1 MAYYYVSSG
10 VTSTGVSVS
19 NGDYLIVSEGGVAI
33 TPTIGRRGVL
43 QVYTG
48 GTATE
53 IDWTPCEGTLYI
65 DPGAHTTFASS
76 YTGVYYGSNDSLLG
90 SAEVWDS
97 ADVAS
102 DWRVCVMN
110 GGIASNTYI
119 HYADLEVYSGG
130 VASSISMSWYGCCSV
145 YSGGSAN
152 DATVGDR
159 GDMIVGSGG
168 IATSITDNGNLYVR
182 EGASADKIKVN
193 GTLYVNSGGTATEID
208 WTPCVGGLSIADG
221 AHVTFTSEY
230 HGVYYG
236 EYGQLKSNA
245 ATMENMNLASGSSMF
260 VMADG
265 VANRI
270 TIGAY
275 GAEMIIW
282 SGGVANDAIGNG
294 GYIRVSSGGIAN
306 NAEINANCYF
316 SVSSGGTAN
325 NTTVNQYGHLVVSSG
340 GTADKT
346 QVKGWGRLEVSSG
359 GTATD
364 VDWTPCEGY
373 VIVSEG
379 AHVTFANE
387 YSGVYY
393 GKDHQLLSSAMTL
406 SGIAMDGNFPEM
418 YVMNGGMADN
428 ITVSGWGMLYISS
441 GGTANEAI
449 VSSGYMYVYSGG
461 VAKKAAVSSG
471 GSMVL
476 DSGGV
481 ASDTTVSYGGRLYVS
496 SGGKLTGRMFFD
508 YGLFVSAYE
517 GAIVDFNI
525 SERRPSD
532 FRLVDDLSAIQGNPL
547 YTLTVSGTETTGS
560 YRLAG
565 YAADFNET
573 ITVVNTSGVELG
585 TLAVADGTKEIGG
598 VKYALTLNK
607 ENVLSVMVG
616 EIDPNVFTGELT
628 SATKEITAGSSALC
642 VDVNISGLLK
652 VLDGGT
658 ADYTTVNSGGSLHV
672 SEGGV
677 ANYTTLNRNYHD
689 DGFTVF
695 KGGVASNTTLDYFGT
710 MIVSAGGSAI
720 DTTLLLSG
728 RCIVYGV
735 ASNTVNSGGE
745 LRISSGGV
753 ASKTT
758 VVSSNGLYVYDNGT
772 ANETTVYSGA
782 GLYVHGGVA
791 SNTTVHSYG
800 ELYIHSGGTAVGVT
814 ANASGGIWVE
824 GVASNLIVNSGGGVG
839 ATGTVRNVTISS
851 GGMLHF
857 GAAGKL
863 TGKMTF
869 ENGAV
874 VSAFENSFVDFDL
887 TRTSIGA
894 EALLNNLSAIA
905 GEIPLYTLTVGG
917 SEAYGEYKLAEGAAG
932 FNETITVVNTSGTK
946 LGTLTVGSKAM
957 AGGAAYTLNLADG
970 SLSVTVEEPENGPEE
985 PLNNYLYDKKLDPV
999 INTNVTEEYGTSLT
1013 AAGQEV
1019 CLDLI
1024 GIIDHGGYH
1033 NRIEK
1038 AVKGETRDTADYA
1051 KIVLEHGAKLSFH
1064 AEATAAATF
1073 TVYNLVYNEK
1083 KDTYSLKKLQT
1094 LTLADKDKDG
1104 VFTADSKK
1112 PVDLPAAGEYYVSM
1126 QYADKRKDVSE
1137 AYYNVSLNGAD
1148 KGTEFFLDADDGWN
1162 NWLYDK
1168 KKTPADNSANLK
1180 SEDIDSVG
1188 DSIQLDK
1195 KCYVDG
1201 DSFVGFGDD
1210 TDFVKFS
1217 LHTAANLSLNLYGV
1231 GAAANVKN
1239 SGALKV
1245 VLYSFDAT
1253 KKKMTA
1259 LQTTTVKA
1267 ADLIAGTAN
1276 TKLKLLEAGDYYV
1289 SVQSTNASKGDQ
1301 VYYTMSV
1308 GGGAVFFAYG
1318 DGWNDYVYDK
1328 MKTPA
1333 VNEDVVD
1340 AAGFT
1345 VATYNKGETVNLDY
1359 DTYTFKGKNYTGF
1372 VGHND
1377 ATDFVKLNVSKAGT
1391 ASFKVE
1397 ATDAAKVEIWSF
1409 DSDMLKM
1416 KSLQSTALKKTEVVG
1431 GVQMY
1436 GIDTKAYN
1444 FKEAGEYYLA
1454 ITSTNAK
1461 TGGNAFYNVTLLDS
1475 DIVDDMP
1482 AVSALAMPEMDTLG
1496 ISDALSFGQYGADAS
1511 ASALAELD
1519 DKSAWQSLAKLA

>member
-1 MAYYYVSSG
+1 MSYYYVSSG
-10 VTSTGVSVS
+10 VTSTGVTLSY
-19 NGDYLIVSEGGVAI
+19 NDYLYVSSGGVASDTTVNYDCYLLVSEGGTADVI
-33 TPTIGRRGVL
+33 HVNFRGVL
-43 QVYTG
+43 EVYSG
-48 GTATE
+48 GTATN

-65 DPGAHTTFASS
+65 YPGAQATFASS
-76 YTGVYYGSNDSLLG
+76 YTGVYYGSSGYLLG

-97 ADVAS
+97 SEVAS

-130 VASSISMSWYGCCSV
+130 VASSISMSWYGRCSV

-152 DATVGDR
+152 DVIVGDR
-159 GDMIVGSGG
+159 GDMTVASGG
-168 IATSITDNGNLYVR
+168 TATNIKADGTLYVR

-193 GTLYVNSGGTATEID
+193 GGLYVNSGGTATEID
-208 WTPCVGGLSIADG
+208 WTPCVGGLSIEDG

-230 HGVYYG
+230 SGVYYG

-245 ATMENMNLASGSSMF
+245 ATMENMNLASGSGMF

-282 SGGVANDAIGNG
+282 SGGVANDATGNG
-294 GYIRVSSGGIAN
+294 GRIRVSSGGIAN
-306 NAEINANCYF
+306 NAMINANCYF

-406 SGIAMDGNFPEM
+406 SGIAMDGSYPEM

-461 VAKKAAVSSG
+461 VAKNAAVSSG
-471 GSMVL
+471 GSIIL

-658 ADYTTVNSGGSLHV
+658 ADYTTVNSGGTLHV

-677 ANYTTLNRNYHD
+677 ANYTTLNRNFND
-689 DGFTVF
+689 DGFMVF
-695 KGGVASNTTLDYFGT
+695 KGGVASNTTVDDFGM
-710 MIVSAGGSAI
+710 MIVSSGGSAI
-720 DTTLLLSG
+720 DTTLLLFG

-758 VVSSNGLYVYDNGT
+758 VVSSNGLYVYDDGT
-772 ANETTVYSGA
+772 ANETTVSSGA

-791 SNTTVHSYG
+791 SNTTVHSSG
-800 ELYIHSGGTAVGVT
+800 ELFIHSGGTAVGAT
-814 ANASGGIWVE
+814 ANASGGIGVE
-824 GVASNLIVNSGGGVG
+824 GVASNIIVNSDGV
-839 ATGTVRNVTISS
+839 AEVLGTVCNVTISS
-851 GGMLHF
+851 GGRLYF
-857 GAAGKL
+857 GAGGKL

-874 VSAFENSFVDFDL
+874 VSSFENSFVDFDL

-917 SEAYGEYKLAEGAAG
+917 SEAYGEYKLAEGAAD

-946 LGTLTVGSKAM
+946 LGTLTVGKKAM
-957 AGGAAYTLNLADG
+957 AGGAAYTLNLTDG

-999 INTNVTEEYGTSLT
+999 INTNVTEEYGTVLN
-1013 AAGQEV
+1013 AAGQEIR
-1019 CLDLI
+1019 LDKI
-1024 GIIDHGGYH
+1024 GTVDYGEEHYH
-1033 NRIEK
+1033 NHVGKSAEQSD
-1038 AVKGETRDTADYA
+1038 ADYTFDYA

-1073 TVYNLVYNEK
+1073 TVYSLTQNAKNGK
-1083 KDTYSLKKLQT
+1083 YSLTKLQT
-1094 LTLADKDKDG
+1094 LKLADKDKDG
-1104 VFTADSKK
+1104 VFTADSSK
-1112 PVDLPAAGEYYVSM
+1112 PIQLQVSGPYYVSM
-1126 QYADKRKDVSE
+1126 QFKDKKAAE
-1137 AYYNVSLNGAD
+1137 AYYNVNLKDASEFYPLGDNSDDWGDMKTAGYAGAVGDLGVINAASLEAD
-1148 KGTEFFLDADDGWN
+1148 KTVIRDEWIGFGDKVDFKKFTLESAAELSLKVNAPDGPLKLTVCKLKETTKKDGTTYSQVSVKSVTVSAKQGTASLSSLQLEAGEYFFRVDSSDVKKSTCYEVQVTASTFYTDGDNGWN

-1168 KKTPADNSANLK
+1168 KDNAVNEVMGSYVGTY
-1180 SEDIDSVG
+1180 SETWIDFDYDVYH
-1188 DSIQLDK
+1188 DE
-1195 KCYVDG
+1195 YYN
-1201 DSFVGFGDD
+1201 FVGFGDACD
-1210 TDFVKFS
+1210 
-1217 LHTAANLSLNLYGV
+1217 
-1231 GAAANVKN
+1231 
-1239 SGALKV
+1239 
-1245 VLYSFDAT
+1245 YSE
-1253 KKKMTA
+1253 
-1259 LQTTTVKA
+1259 
-1267 ADLIAGTAN
+1267 I
-1276 TKLKLLEAGDYYV
+1276 YV
-1289 SVQSTNASKGDQ
+1289 DE
-1301 VYYTMSV
+1301 
-1308 GGGAVFFAYG
+1308 
-1318 DGWNDYVYDK
+1318 DG
-1328 MKTPA
+1328 
-1333 VNEDVVD
+1333 
-1340 AAGFT
+1340 
-1345 VATYNKGETVNLDY
+1345 L
-1359 DTYTFKGKNYTGF
+1359 
-1372 VGHND
+1372 
-1377 ATDFVKLNVSKAGT
+1377 
-1391 ASFKVE
+1391 
-1397 ATDAAKVEIWSF
+1397 
-1409 DSDMLKM
+1409 
-1416 KSLQSTALKKTEVVG
+1416 
-1431 GVQMY
+1431 
-1436 GIDTKAYN
+1436 YN
-1444 FKEAGEYYLA
+1444 FKIDTTGKAKFTVYSMTRNSKGVWTQKSLGSLTISDVNGA
-1454 ITSTNAK
+1454 TGATLKKDVKLSATNDDLRYFVSMQTADTK
-1461 TGGNAFYNVTLLDS
+1461 KSPEVYYNVMSFPT
-1475 DIVDDMP
+1475 
-1482 AVSALAMPEMDTLG
+1482 AVLEA
-1496 ISDALSFGQYGADAS
+1496 DALSMPTDADALTMADAS
-1511 ASALAELD
+1511 AFDKLAAFD
-1519 DKSAWQSLAKLA
+1519 DASAWQNMLA